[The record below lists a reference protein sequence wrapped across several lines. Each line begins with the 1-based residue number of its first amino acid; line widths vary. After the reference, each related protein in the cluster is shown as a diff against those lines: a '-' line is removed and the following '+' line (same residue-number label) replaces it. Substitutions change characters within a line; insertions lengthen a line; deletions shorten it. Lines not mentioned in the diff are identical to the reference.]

1 MNITI
6 PKTAL
11 ESKAAMGK
19 WLDKVISD
27 ESKLATALI
36 LFSCLA
42 VQPLQKTLFTAPF
55 TFPIC
60 PAQKGV
66 MALTGWLLILAT
78 TT

>member
-27 ESKLATALI
+27 EK
-36 LFSCLA
+36 
-42 VQPLQKTLFTAPF
+42 
-55 TFPIC
+55 
-60 PAQKGV
+60 
-66 MALTGWLLILAT
+66 
-78 TT
+78 